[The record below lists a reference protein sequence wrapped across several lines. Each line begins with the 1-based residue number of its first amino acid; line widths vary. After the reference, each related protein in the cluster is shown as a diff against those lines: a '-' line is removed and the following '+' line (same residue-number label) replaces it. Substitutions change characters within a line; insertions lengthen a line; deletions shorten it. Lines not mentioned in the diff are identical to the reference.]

1 MDFDLCALHFG
12 IVWSKLTFLEQ
23 IAPNSEPQ
31 LPEAS
36 VQMTL

>member
-12 IVWSKLTFLEQ
+12 IVCSKLTFLEQ